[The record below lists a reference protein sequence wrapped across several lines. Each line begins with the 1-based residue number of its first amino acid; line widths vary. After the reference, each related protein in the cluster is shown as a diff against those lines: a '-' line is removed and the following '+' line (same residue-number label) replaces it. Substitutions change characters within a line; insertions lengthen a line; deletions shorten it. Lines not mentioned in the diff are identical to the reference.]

1 MARKE
6 ERPSAAAPLPKF
18 ADTVVIGGGTAGAA
32 VAGLLAQHS
41 DQSVLL
47 LEAGPDYGPFAAG
60 RWPSELT
67 DAITIP
73 MSHDWGYDSGKL
85 YAPRVVDYARARVIG
100 GCSSHNGCAA
110 IWGSRVDYDGWAAL
124 GNPGWST
131 DELRPLFEAGSE
143 RLRVRIPEP
152 AEITPFQRG
161 SLDAAVDA
169 GIPRVADLNNLD
181 ENLGMAPS
189 PANIAN
195 GVRWNTAF
203 AYLDAV
209 RERSNLTIVGN
220 TTCDRLEIK
229 SGRVSA
235 IVVSGRDGPV
245 RVEAGRV
252 VVAAGTY
259 GSPAILARSGIGDP
273 RELRAA
279 GITATHD
286 LPGVGRNLHDHPRVS
301 VSYAGT
307 RELEE
312 MMAAFA
318 RDRWMPEE
326 QTIAKARSSRCT
338 EAFDLHIYPVGGRDA
353 ATPTGWRWTLEV
365 ACLTPRSRGALK
377 LASADPAAP
386 PLIDHRYLSDP
397 EDEDLRV
404 LLDGIALAREI
415 AAKPALSRLVGDE
428 LSPGS
433 AIATRNELAA
443 FVRAN
448 CLHYYHPV
456 GTCRMG
462 PASDRSAVVDSRGR
476 IHGLDNAYVA
486 DASVMPVIPRANTN
500 VPALVVG
507 ERIARWL
514 IERS

>member
-1 MARKE
+1 MARTE

-18 ADTVVIGGGTAGAA
+18 ADTAVIGGGTAGAA

-67 DAITIP
+67 DAVTIP

-100 GCSSHNGCAA
+100 GCSAHNGCAA

-143 RLRVRIPEP
+143 RLRVRIPES

-161 SLDAAVDA
+161 ALDAAVEA

-209 RERSNLTIVGN
+209 RERSNLAIVGN

-252 VVAAGTY
+252 VLAGGTY

-286 LPGVGRNLHDHPRVS
+286 LPGVGRNLHDHPLVS
-301 VSYAGT
+301 VRYGGT

-353 ATPTGWRWTLEV
+353 ATPPRWRWTLEV

-377 LASADPAAP
+377 LASADPLAP
-386 PLIDHRYLSDP
+386 PIIDHRYLSDP
-397 EDEDLRV
+397 EEEDLRV
-404 LLDGIALAREI
+404 LIDGIALAREI

-433 AIATRNELAA
+433 GITTRDEVAA

-456 GTCRMG
+456 GTCKMG
-462 PASDRSAVVDSRGR
+462 PASDRSAVVDARGK

-500 VPALVVG
+500 IPALVVG

-514 IERS
+514 LERS

>member
-1 MARKE
+1 MARRE
-6 ERPSAAAPLPKF
+6 ERPSASAPLPKF

-47 LEAGPDYGPFAAG
+47 LEAGPDYGPFVAG

-67 DAITIP
+67 DAVTIP

-85 YAPRVVDYARARVIG
+85 YSPRVVDYARALVIG

-152 AEITPFQRG
+152 AEITPFQRA

-209 RERSNLTIVGN
+209 RERSNLTVVGN

-235 IVVSGRDGPV
+235 IVVAGRDGPV
-245 RVEAGRV
+245 RLEAGRV

-259 GSPAILARSGIGDP
+259 GSPAILMRSGIGDP
-273 RELRAA
+273 PELRAA
-279 GITATHD
+279 GITATHE
-286 LPGVGRNLHDHPRVS
+286 LPGVGRNLHDHPLVS
-301 VSYAGT
+301 IRHAGT

-312 MMAAFA
+312 MMVAFA
-318 RDRWMPEE
+318 RDRWTPEE

-365 ACLTPRSRGALK
+365 ACMTPRSRGALSLK
-377 LASADPAAP
+377 SADSTAP
-386 PLIDHRYLSDP
+386 PIIDHGYLSDP
-397 EDEDLRV
+397 EGEDLHILADGVV
-404 LLDGIALAREI
+404 LARGIAAIPALAR
-415 AAKPALSRLVGDE
+415 LVGAE
-428 LSPGS
+428 ISPGG
-433 AIATRNELAA
+433 AIATRAELEA
-443 FVRAN
+443 FVREI
-448 CLHYYHPV
+448 
-456 GTCRMG
+456 
-462 PASDRSAVVDSRGR
+462 GR
-476 IHGLDNAYVA
+476 AH
-486 DASVMPVIPRANTN
+486 
-500 VPALVVG
+500 
-507 ERIARWL
+507 
-514 IERS
+514 